1 MDQLRGLRHVDVA
14 IVGGGLT
21 GLLLA
26 SALSQDG
33 CKVAV
38 LEASDSPHTPA
49 IECATLHCTEAF
61 SRAATAHSLDIV
73 RHYARGLQTH
83 LNALLTA
90 SLPYIQPA
98 PAYLY
103 AKTAE
108 ALPLLEKHRNLL
120 MKLGLSVHAAPD
132 AGGCPFPVEL
142 SLYSQG
148 AIVNMQRWMAALR
161 ASILHNGGKVYTS
174 SRVTG
179 IDGSRLCTSQG
190 ALQAATV
197 VLTTGK
203 PLGLHDHRLLA
214 LLESRSMAHCH
225 LIPDAPLHSI
235 QQPIQAG
242 ISLFPTSS
250 GVHAAMDLVRCGTRQ
265 EQQRF
270 RQFDSNLTRL
280 LPDWQQGEIQ
290 FSTQVVSADGLPV
303 IGTMP
308 GSRMLFASGYGGCG
322 ILGAMHAAE
331 VLHRRLTGHMAP
343 EDALYSPDRA
353 FPRGL
358 IRREQHRIAILRAAG
373 ILRPRAPLCSHCSCR
388 MRYFIPASRW
398 ECPSCGSACTMLG
411 QPLTS
416 PGMAPVAV
424 SPRQR
429 PN

>member
-1 MDQLRGLRHVDVA
+1 MDQLRGLRRADVA
-14 IVGGGLT
+14 IVGGDLT

-33 CKVAV
+33 CNVAV
-38 LEASDSPHTPA
+38 LEASDSPHNSVA
-49 IECATLHCTEAF
+49 ECATLHCTEAF
-61 SRAATAHSLDIV
+61 SRAAAAHGLDTV
-73 RHYARGLQTH
+73 RHYARGLQTQ
-83 LNALLTA
+83 LNALSA
-90 SLPYIQPA
+90 APLPYIQPM

-103 AKTAE
+103 ARTAA
-108 ALPLLEKHRNLL
+108 ALATLEKHRDLL

-148 AIVNMQRWMAALR
+148 AIVNPQRWMAALQ
-161 ASILHNGGKVYTS
+161 ASILRHGGKVYAT

-179 IDGSRLCTSQG
+179 IDGSRLYTSQG
-190 ALQAATV
+190 ALQASTL

-203 PLGLHDHRLLA
+203 PLGLQNRRLLA
-214 LLESRSMAHCH
+214 LLESRSMAHC
-225 LIPDAPLHSI
+225 LLTPDAPLHSI
-235 QQPIQAG
+235 QQPIKAG
-242 ISLFPTSS
+242 ISLFQTGG
-250 GVHAAMDLVRCGTRQ
+250 GVHAAMDLGRCGTRQ
-265 EQQRF
+265 EQKHF
-270 RQFDSNLTRL
+270 RQFGSSLTQL

-290 FSTQVVSADGLPV
+290 FSTLVVSADGLPV
-303 IGTMP
+303 IGTVP
-308 GSRMLFASGYGGCG
+308 DSRMLFASGYGGCG
-322 ILGAMHAAE
+322 ILGAMHAAG

-353 FPRGL
+353 SPRD
-358 IRREQHRIAILRAAG
+358 IIQREQRRITSLRAEG

-388 MRYFIPASRW
+388 LRYFSPASRW

-411 QPLTS
+411 QPLTG